1 MAMKYSAK
9 TVICMLGTLAFCA
22 GAYAISADNPY
33 QNIVDRNVF
42 GLKSPPPPPDPE
54 LNKPAPPKITPTG
67 ITTILGNKRALF
79 KVQMPARP
87 PEPAKEQSYIMTE
100 GEREG
105 QIEVLEIDEKAGSIK
120 FNDYGTV
127 VTLSLE
133 KDGAKPQPGPPMGVP
148 GAPQPN
154 PVGYAPPGGTP
165 YAGPNPVTTFGGP
178 SGGLKTIP
186 TRTLRL
192 PATGGATP
200 GIGTFPTAQPQANA
214 QDQAPALTQ
223 EEQMIMMELE
233 RERHKSDPKYPPLPT
248 TPLSPGGVPGAK
260 VPTPPVPQ

>member
-1 MAMKYSAK
+1 MFGA
-9 TVICMLGTLAFCA
+9 LAFCA
-22 GAYAISADNPY
+22 GANAIPADNLY
-33 QNIVDRNVF
+33 QGIIDRNVF
-42 GLKSPPPPPDPE
+42 GLKAPPPPPDPE
-54 LNKPAPPKITPTG
+54 ANKPAPPKITPTG

-133 KDGAKPQPGPPMGVP
+133 KDGAKPQPGPPVSVP
-148 GAPQPN
+148 GAPAPN
-154 PVGYAPPGGTP
+154 PVGYVPPGGTP
-165 YAGPNPVTTFGGP
+165 FAGPNPVTTFGGP
-178 SGGLKTIP
+178 NGGLKTIP

-192 PATGGATP
+192 PATGGGSTP
-200 GIGTFPTAQPQANA
+200 GFGTFPTAQPQATA
-214 QDQAPALTQ
+214 QDQAPALTH
-223 EEQMIMMELE
+223 EEQQIMMELE
-233 RERHKSDPKYPPLPT
+233 RVQHPQHPIPPTTLTPGGAPGAKAPTSPPLP
-248 TPLSPGGVPGAK
+248 
-260 VPTPPVPQ
+260 Q